1 MSKAVF
7 NCVKITGIST
17 VVPEKEINIYD
28 EAQYYDNNI
37 KKIDRMRKMVGF
49 YKRRVSEITTNPS
62 DLAIFAAQNLIQELN
77 IDKSSIDALIYVVQQ
92 PDVISPATAYY
103 IHDKLGLSPECI
115 ATDINQGCPG
125 WVWGLY
131 LVSSLIQ
138 SGVHKKVLLLN
149 ASTPSVG
156 TDITNR
162 NIAPIFGDAGTAT
175 LIEYSEEPINS
186 YFAVKT
192 FGSGFESIIF
202 PFSGTRFRMD
212 YNNDEDFE
220 LLSKLRKEKLTLANG
235 YESRLLYNYLNGA
248 EVFDF
253 TIKKVPENI
262 IEVLNFANMKQEDI
276 DVLCLHQ
283 ANKQI
288 VQAVAQAAGFD
299 ETDEIKVPY
308 KAFENYGNNTMCS
321 IPTTLALL
329 DDNTP
334 RNKILCSAFGNGF
347 ASASAVL
354 NLQNTRILK
363 LKDYKVSEIHSN
375 DEENTAEDFQESSQN
390 SDRIKLKKYRE
401 NYINYWRRKMKG
413 EINE

>member
-1 MSKAVF
+1 MSKAIF

-28 EAQYYDNNI
+28 EAQYYGNSI

-62 DLAIFAAQNLIQELN
+62 DLAIAAAQNLIQELN
-77 IDKSSIDALIYVVQQ
+77 IDKSSIDALIYVVQK
-92 PDVISPATAYY
+92 PDVTNPATAYY

-115 ATDINQGCPG
+115 ATDINQGCVG

-131 LVSSLIQ
+131 IVFSLIQ

-149 ASTPSVG
+149 ADTPSVG
-156 TDITNR
+156 IDLNNR
-162 NIAPIFGDAGTAT
+162 NSAPIFGDAGTAT
-175 LIEYSEEPINS
+175 LIEYSEKPINS
-186 YFAVKT
+186 YFAINT
-192 FGSGFESIIF
+192 FSSGFESIIS
-202 PFSGTRFRMD
+202 PFSGTRFRLD
-212 YNNDEDFE
+212 YNNEEDFE
-220 LLSKLRKEKLTLANG
+220 LLSKVRKEKLTLSNG
-235 YESRLLYNYLNGA
+235 YESKLLYSYMNGA

-253 TIKKVPENI
+253 TIKNVPENI
-262 IEVLNFANMKQEDI
+262 NDVLNIANMKQEDI

-321 IPTTLALL
+321 IPTSLALL
-329 DDNTP
+329 DNEISKE
-334 RNKILCSAFGNGF
+334 KILCCAFGNGLV
-347 ASASAVL
+347 SASAIL
-354 NLQNTRILK
+354 NLQNTKILELKNYKSAHSVGGGNLFAHHRTMK
-363 LKDYKVSEIHSN
+363 L
-375 DEENTAEDFQESSQN
+375 AC
-390 SDRIKLKKYRE
+390 
-401 NYINYWRRKMKG
+401 
-413 EINE
+413 